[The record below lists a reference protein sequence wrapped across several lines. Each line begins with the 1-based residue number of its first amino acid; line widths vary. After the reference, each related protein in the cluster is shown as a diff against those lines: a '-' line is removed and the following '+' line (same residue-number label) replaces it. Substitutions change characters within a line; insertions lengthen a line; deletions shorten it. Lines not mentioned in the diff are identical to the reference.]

1 MENIN
6 TQVVTYGNMLHRR
19 CGVTDIR
26 KYPQIIEAIN
36 AVLNAEGIA
45 EVKWEK
51 TGLTVVQIKRT
62 LVTPRK
68 DKN

>member
-1 MENIN
+1 M
-6 TQVVTYGNMLHRR
+6 
-19 CGVTDIR
+19 TDIR
-26 KYPQIIEAIN
+26 KYPQILDAIN

-45 EVKWEK
+45 EVKREK

-68 DKN
+68 EK

>member
-1 MENIN
+1 M
-6 TQVVTYGNMLHRR
+6 
-19 CGVTDIR
+19 TDIR
-26 KYPQIIEAIN
+26 KYPQVLDAIN

-68 DKN
+68 EK

>member
-1 MENIN
+1 M
-6 TQVVTYGNMLHRR
+6 
-19 CGVTDIR
+19 TDIR
-26 KYPQIIEAIN
+26 NYPKILDAIN

-68 DKN
+68 EK

>member
-19 CGVTDIR
+19 CGMNDIR
-26 KYPQIIEAIN
+26 KHPEIINAIN
-36 AVLNAEGIA
+36 AILDAEGIA
-45 EVKWEK
+45 EVKREK
-51 TGLTVVQIKRT
+51 SGLTVVQIKRT

-68 DKN
+68 ESK

>member
-1 MENIN
+1 M
-6 TQVVTYGNMLHRR
+6 
-19 CGVTDIR
+19 TDIR

-45 EVKWEK
+45 EVKREK
-51 TGLTVVQIKRT
+51 NGLTVVQIKRT

-68 DKN
+68 EIKNG

>member
-1 MENIN
+1 M
-6 TQVVTYGNMLHRR
+6 
-19 CGVTDIR
+19 TDIR
-26 KYPQIIEAIN
+26 KYQHIIDAIN
-36 AVLNAEGIA
+36 AILDSEGIA

-68 DKN
+68 EKDK

>member
-1 MENIN
+1 M
-6 TQVVTYGNMLHRR
+6 
-19 CGVTDIR
+19 TDIR
-26 KYPQIIEAIN
+26 KHPQIIDAIN

-51 TGLTVVQIKRT
+51 SGLTVVQIKRT

-68 DKN
+68 EKQYEFSSLCCGADEPGRALL

>member
-1 MENIN
+1 M
-6 TQVVTYGNMLHRR
+6 
-19 CGVTDIR
+19 TDIR
-26 KYPQIIEAIN
+26 KHPEVINAIN

-68 DKN
+68 EKAN

>member
-1 MENIN
+1 M
-6 TQVVTYGNMLHRR
+6 
-19 CGVTDIR
+19 TDIR
-26 KYPQIIEAIN
+26 KYPNVIDAIN

-51 TGLTVVQIKRT
+51 SGLTVVQIKRT

-68 DKN
+68 EKQ

>member
-1 MENIN
+1 M
-6 TQVVTYGNMLHRR
+6 
-19 CGVTDIR
+19 TDIR
-26 KYPQIIEAIN
+26 KYPQILDAIN
-36 AVLNAEGIA
+36 AILNAEGIA

-68 DKN
+68 EK

>member
-1 MENIN
+1 M
-6 TQVVTYGNMLHRR
+6 
-19 CGVTDIR
+19 TDIR
-26 KYPQIIEAIN
+26 SYPHVIEAIN

-45 EVKWEK
+45 EVKWER

-68 DKN
+68 EKNI

>member
-1 MENIN
+1 M
-6 TQVVTYGNMLHRR
+6 
-19 CGVTDIR
+19 TDIR

-36 AVLNAEGIA
+36 AVLNADGIA
-45 EVKWEK
+45 EIKWEK

-68 DKN
+68 ESKNG

>member
-1 MENIN
+1 M
-6 TQVVTYGNMLHRR
+6 
-19 CGVTDIR
+19 TDIR
-26 KYPQIIEAIN
+26 KYPQIIESIN
-36 AVLNAEGIA
+36 AILNAEGIA

-68 DKN
+68 EK